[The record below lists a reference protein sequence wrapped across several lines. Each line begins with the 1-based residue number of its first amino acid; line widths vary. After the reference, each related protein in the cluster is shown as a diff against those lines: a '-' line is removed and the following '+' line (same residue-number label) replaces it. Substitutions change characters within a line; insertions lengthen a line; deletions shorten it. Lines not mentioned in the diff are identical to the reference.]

1 MKKEQ
6 LTALGVPEDK
16 IQGILDLVK
25 EETKDM
31 IPKFR
36 FDELTTAK
44 NSLTEQLKT
53 ANSEIEKLKKFE
65 GTNTELQTKINDIQK
80 DLQQKENEYK
90 EGLQKLAKGN
100 LIKLSLMSLENRPY
114 DVDIV
119 AGLIDSTKVFL
130 DDKSEKIVSGLTEQV
145 EAIRKEKAFLF
156 STGAG
161 NPNPKGNP
169 PPDGNG
175 NPPPNAEK
183 DAMDFGKRLAQT
195 KLKSMGI
202 VVKQE
207 GGK

>member
-6 LTALGVPEDK
+6 LVALGVPEDK
-16 IQGILDLVK
+16 IQGILNLVK

-53 ANSEIEKLKKFE
+53 ANGEIEKLKKFE
-65 GTNTELQTKINDIQK
+65 GTNAELQTKITNIQNDLK
-80 DLQQKENEYK
+80 QKENEYR

-130 DDKSEKIVSGLTEQV
+130 DDKAEKIVSGLTEQV
-145 EAIRKEKAFLF
+145 EAIRKDKAFLF

-161 NPNPKGNP
+161 NPNPRGNTP
-169 PPDGNG
+169 NDGNG
-175 NPPPNAEK
+175 NNPPNAQKE
-183 DAMDFGKRLAQT
+183 ALDFGKRLAQA
-195 KLKSMGI
+195 KLKSMG
-202 VVKQE
+202 VVIKE
-207 GGK
+207 GGQQ

>member
-65 GTNTELQTKINDIQK
+65 GTNTELQTKITEIQK
-80 DLQQKENEYK
+80 DLNQKETEYK
-90 EGLQKLAKGN
+90 EGLQKLAKNMLPLKNIIEGTRLCFLN
-100 LIKLSLMSLENRPY
+100 VLPLYSY
-114 DVDIV
+114 DTYI
-119 AGLIDSTKVFL
+119 
-130 DDKSEKIVSGLTEQV
+130 
-145 EAIRKEKAFLF
+145 
-156 STGAG
+156 
-161 NPNPKGNP
+161 
-169 PPDGNG
+169 
-175 NPPPNAEK
+175 
-183 DAMDFGKRLAQT
+183 
-195 KLKSMGI
+195 
-202 VVKQE
+202 
-207 GGK
+207 

>member
-6 LTALGVPEDK
+6 LVALGVPEDK

-53 ANSEIEKLKKFE
+53 ANGEIEKLKKFE
-65 GTNTELQTKINDIQK
+65 GTNAELQTKITNIQNDLK
-80 DLQQKENEYK
+80 QKENEYQ

-119 AGLIDSTKVFL
+119 AGLIDSTKVLL
-130 DDKSEKIVSGLTEQV
+130 DDKAEKIVSGLTEQV
-145 EAIRKEKAFLF
+145 EAIRKDKAFLF

-161 NPNPKGNP
+161 NPNPRGNAP
-169 PPDGNG
+169 HDGDGN
-175 NPPPNAEK
+175 NPPNAGKE
-183 DAMDFGKRLAQT
+183 ASDFGKRLAQT
-195 KLKSMGI
+195 KLKSMG
-202 VVKQE
+202 VVIKE
-207 GGK
+207 GGQ